1 MNRLFLLLFGALTC
15 AAHAQVPD
23 YVPTEGLVAWYPFN
37 GNADDESGNEHDFTS
52 GDYSFAEDQF
62 NTTSGAIAFNELN
75 SQAFTNLP
83 NGFADTQEAT
93 YSFWWRVQGP
103 YNYNGYNLLAF
114 PGAPGTLDGNFMC
127 FTIDENWYWLGCE
140 SSSSGYTATA
150 RIGYDFHI
158 RALECATYSTMS
170 NWNHTVVTCTAN
182 SLKLYFNGVFVGEEA
197 VTVDF
202 GQSTSGILS
211 LGTQNNPSQSSLTT
225 RIIDELGIWNRALT
239 ESEILALYNAETPGP
254 GCTDTSACNYDVAAT
269 SDDGSCFYAE
279 YGQDCDGNCLGG
291 THWYVDSN
299 ASNDVASGE
308 LENPFPN
315 IQDALDRAC
324 PNDTIHIASGTYLE
338 NVNVTTPGLTMIG
351 DEEFDVLQS
360 DQTTVVVDANNAG
373 SGLVIDAEGTH
384 IIGLTFTNGN
394 ATHGGAVYA
403 TNNGSNSIL
412 DRCAI
417 INNSGLDLVT
427 SHAHNLQFEQ
437 CAVLFNSG
445 RNTIVPWNTASF
457 NRCRI
462 QNNTTPDNSNA
473 ILAAGENTQIVNC
486 LIGPNV
492 SKGVYAY
499 GASLL
504 VEHTTITGHTWG
516 CAVDASLSDAA
527 MYLVNSVVSANDED
541 IIVNQSGNNLAQFH
555 FATCMLDDSLNY
567 SWESAYSTI
576 EEYGTNYIQP
586 ALLEEDFSL
595 ASNSPAIGVA
605 TSELTWPGP
614 APHEPAIDIS
624 GAARPQPAGTAAD
637 LGAFEHPLGFPEPTF
652 GCTDE
657 MSCNFNPSATD
668 DDGSCIAP
676 TCDDPSACNYDS
688 DPFCGGGECIPSGCM
703 EPLACNYNALAE
715 CAGEPCDYTCCPGPG
730 CCADGTSWDYDL
742 EQCVSTCPEGASC
755 PHDLDFDGVVGVGD
769 LMNLLTMFGTYCPT
783 IFTSGDSMN

>member
-1 MNRLFLLLFGALTC
+1 MC
-15 AAHAQVPD
+15 KSI
-23 YVPTEGLVAWYPFN
+23 
-37 GNADDESGNEHDFTS
+37 SGEVL
-52 GDYSFAEDQF
+52 YE
-62 NTTSGAIAFNELN
+62 
-75 SQAFTNLP
+75 NLP
-83 NGFADTQEAT
+83 LHIGGGLNGYGEAT
-93 YSFWWRVQGP
+93 YF
-103 YNYNGYNLLAF
+103 NG
-114 PGAPGTLDGNFMC
+114 C
-127 FTIDENWYWLGCE
+127 IDE
-140 SSSSGYTATA
+140 
-150 RIGYDFHI
+150 
-158 RALECATYSTMS
+158 
-170 NWNHTVVTCTAN
+170 
-182 SLKLYFNGVFVGEEA
+182 VG
-197 VTVDF
+197 F
-202 GQSTSGILS
+202 
-211 LGTQNNPSQSSLTT
+211 
-225 RIIDELGIWNRALT
+225 WNRALT

-254 GCTDTSACNYDVAAT
+254 GCTDTSACNYIAAAT
-269 SDDGSCFYAE
+269 SDDGSCIYAE

-308 LENPFPN
+308 PENPFPK
-315 IQDALDRAC
+315 IQDALHRAC

-373 SGLVIDAEGTH
+373 SGLVIDAGETH

-504 VEHTTITGHTWG
+504 VEHTTITGHTRG
-516 CAVDASLSDAA
+516 CEVDASLSDAA
-527 MYLVNSVVSANDED
+527 MYLVNSVVTANDED
-541 IIVNQSGNNLAQFH
+541 IAVNQSGNNLAQFH
-555 FATCMLDDSLNY
+555 FATCILDEPLNY
-567 SWESAYSTI
+567 SWESAYSTV
-576 EEYGTNYIQP
+576 EEYGTNYILP

-605 TSELTWPGP
+605 ISELTWSGP
-614 APHEPAIDIS
+614 APHAPAFDIS
-624 GAARPQPAGTAAD
+624 GSSRPQPAGTAAD

-676 TCDDPSACNYDS
+676 TCDDPSACNYD
-688 DPFCGGGECIPSGCM
+688 
-703 EPLACNYNALAE
+703 
-715 CAGEPCDYTCCPGPG
+715 
-730 CCADGTSWDYDL
+730 L

-783 IFTSGDSMN
+783 L